1 LRDPFPSPSGGGQ
14 GGGRRAVVTGGA
26 GFLGSHLCER
36 LLADG
41 WQVTCVDNLV
51 TGAAENIAHLSRN
64 ASFEFIQHNVSE
76 PLYLEGAVDAVL
88 HFASPASPVDYADH
102 PIATMKVGTLGTHNM
117 LGLARAKRALF
128 FLASTSEVY
137 GDPSVH
143 PQPETYWGNVNP
155 IGPRSIYD
163 ESKRAAEA
171 FTMAYHRTHGMST
184 RIVRI
189 FNSILADEQIL
200 YDDGKELR
208 REPVE
213 SLAQRLNGTTD
224 LVGYRVPAFCS
235 DGTVES
241 AAASALVGHPT
252 TATCFEVRTRYGRS
266 VRVTGHHSVFVE
278 GRGGVPKPLP
288 VDQLQV
294 GDRVAIAAR
303 IQVPERDR
311 GDVDMVEVWD
321 RAGLDPWNLLIRH
334 PSLEKVVYERR
345 FELFGAIASRNVQTA
360 PRWRSFVWGE
370 IARHRAR
377 GQCPLGAMRMLGI
390 AIPDGARVRLR
401 TPGKASEL
409 PRKIVLTEQ
418 LLWLFGLYL
427 AEGSRYQS
435 LDDAFITI
443 SCDRNLLDRAAS
455 VIGDLGLHVV
465 SALPSAARSA
475 AIFVHSKLLL
485 LLLDHLGFSSGP
497 KRLPGWTLGLP
508 LPRLKWVL
516 EGYREGDGVHSGKKF
531 ADAKRHEFSTISAAL
546 KDDLIVAFARFGL
559 FPAVGMYST
568 TFRQRTGDRRY
579 PFWRLTLCKVKPWSP
594 LEWDRGVSQE
604 LNARRLGDLVWAQ
617 VTSIAEVPATPR
629 VYDFCV
635 PGHENFWAGTGVM
648 VHNTFGPR
656 MRLNDGR
663 AVPNFL
669 IQALNNEPITVYGN
683 GSQTR
688 SLCYVDDLIDGINR
702 LLVTDYSDPVNIGS
716 ENEVTML
723 QLATRI
729 RDLSGSASEIVFKT
743 LPEDDP
749 KQRRPDLTRAR
760 QVLGWE
766 PTTSLDAG
774 LNKTIAY
781 FRQRLAILKK

>member
-1 LRDPFPSPSGGGQ
+1 VT
-14 GGGRRAVVTGGA
+14 RRAVVTGGA

-41 WQVTCVDNLV
+41 YHVVCVDNLV
-51 TGAAENIAHLSRN
+51 TGVARNIKHLEGRRG
-64 ASFEFIQHNVSE
+64 FEMIQHNVSE
-76 PLYLEGAVDAVL
+76 PLYLDGPVDAIL
-88 HFASPASPVDYADH
+88 HFASPASPVDYAQH
-102 PIATMKVGTLGTHNM
+102 PIATLKVGTLGTHNM
-117 LGLARAKRALF
+117 LGLARAKGAVFL
-128 FLASTSEVY
+128 LASTSEVY
-137 GDPSVH
+137 GDPLVH

-155 IGPRSIYD
+155 IGPRGVYD
-163 ESKRAAEA
+163 EAKRAAEA
-171 FTMAYHRTHGMST
+171 FTMAYHRTHKLRT

-200 YDDGKELR
+200 YDDGRELR

-213 SLAQRLNGTTD
+213 SLAQRLNGTVD

-241 AAASALVGHPT
+241 AAAAALVGHPT
-252 TATCFEVRTRYGRS
+252 TATCFEVRTRYGKS
-266 VRVTGHHSVFVE
+266 VRVTGHHSLFVE
-278 GRGGVPKPLP
+278 GRDGVPKPLP

-390 AIPDGARVRLR
+390 AIPRDARVRLR
-401 TPGKASEL
+401 ASGKSSEL
-409 PRKIVLTEQ
+409 PRKIVVTDEF
-418 LLWLFGLYL
+418 LWLLGLYV
-427 AEGSRYQS
+427 AEGCRYQS
-435 LDDAFITI
+435 LDDAFISI
-443 SCDRNLLDRAAS
+443 SCERKVLDRAAS
-455 VIGDLGLHVV
+455 VVADLGLHVV
-465 SALPSAARSA
+465 WTLPGAARA
-475 AIFVHSKLLL
+475 PAIFVHSKLLL
-485 LLLDHLGFSSGP
+485 LLLDHLGFSPGA
-497 KRLPGWTLGLP
+497 KRLPGWVLGLP
-508 LPRLKWVL
+508 LPRLKWVI

-531 ADAKRHEFSTISAAL
+531 ADATRHEFSTVSDAL
-546 KDDLIVAFARFGL
+546 KDDLVVAFARFGL
-559 FPAVGMYST
+559 LPAVGTYSS

-579 PFWRLTLCKVKPWSP
+579 PFWRLTLCNVKPWSP

-617 VTSIAEVPATPR
+617 VTSIAQVPATPR

-635 PGHENFWAGTGVM
+635 PGHENFWAGTGIM

-663 AVPNFL
+663 AAPNF
-669 IQALNNEPITVYGN
+669 IQQALAGEPLTVYGD

-688 SLCYVDDLIDGINR
+688 SLCYVDDLVEGILT
-702 LLVTDYSDPVNIGS
+702 LLHTDYSDPVNIG
-716 ENEVTML
+716 NPAEVTIL
-723 QLATRI
+723 QLANLI
-729 RDLSGSASEIVFKT
+729 RELCSSNSEIAYKP

-749 KQRRPDLTRAR
+749 KQRRPDITRAR
-760 QVLGWE
+760 TLLHWSPRTDLGV
-766 PTTSLDAG
+766 G
-774 LNKTIAY
+774 LEQTIAS
-781 FRQRLAILKK
+781 FRQG